1 MRERNV
7 GNLVVRRAVYG
18 LSKVIEDL
26 QSTSDARTPLAAA
39 LWLGP
44 GRLVAA
50 AVGALLAISVVF
62 GMQSG
67 PMRAQRATAAP
78 TASTAA
84 VATDRVGNL
93 LGPIT
98 VEQTWTVL
106 SQRPLRL
113 TTLAGIP
120 CPVTPFR
127 ALQGSATGLAAVS
140 PDGPIYA
147 VTGGTVIGL
156 GAADS
161 QGRRG
166 GKILWVSNPDY
177 GGPAIIRGARLDAP
191 GDLVFT
197 DGRHVL
203 EFDYDTHVRAGD
215 ATTGSAVGYRYLPSE
230 VYVSSPGCYGFQ
242 IDVPNGENFIVL
254 MTSN

>member
-1 MRERNV
+1 M
-7 GNLVVRRAVYG
+7 
-18 LSKVIEDL
+18 IEDL
-26 QSTSDARTPLAAA
+26 QSTGDARTPLAAA

-50 AVGALLAISVVF
+50 AAGALLAISVVL

-67 PMRAQRATAAP
+67 PMRAERASAAP

-98 VEQTWTVL
+98 TEQTWTVL

-113 TTLAGIP
+113 RALAGIP

-127 ALQGSATGLAAVS
+127 SLQGSATGLAAVS
-140 PDGPIYA
+140 PDGPVYA
-147 VTGGTVIGL
+147 VTGGTLIGL
-156 GAADS
+156 GNATDS
-161 QGRRG
+161 RGRRG
-166 GKILWVSNPDY
+166 GKILWVSDPDY

-191 GDLVFT
+191 GNLVFT
-197 DGRHVL
+197 DGRDVL

-215 ATTGSAVGYRYLPSE
+215 ATTGSALGWRYLPSE
-230 VYVSSPGCYGFQ
+230 VWVSSPGCYGFQ
-242 IDVPNGENFIVL
+242 IDTPNGENFIVL